1 MNKCL
6 DEEILQAFFDRELS
20 SEMMEAAARHIASCA
35 TCTRAAS
42 EVEQENA
49 VFRSALEPELS
60 AGVPTEKLRARVT
73 AALAELNASA
83 QLPVEK
89 TRAPWSQSFTGLF
102 QFTPQ
107 RSAVFAS
114 VLAIVTLGSIFAA
127 VQLRNRADKDTPTKA
142 GVLSAPST
150 EGQNIIAS
158 ASPVPSPTQGSVI
171 NPGPGPTQRLKRPR
185 PVAGPAKE
193 GPIRLIP
200 GEQSYL
206 RTIVVLDQGL
216 KQNNQQSMPA
226 ATRAEYERN
235 LKLVDYAIAATRSKA
250 KRNPNDPDAAEFLFA
265 AYQSKIDL
273 LNTVSEAR
281 LAQH

>member
-6 DEEILQAFFDRELS
+6 DEEILQAFFDRELP
-20 SEMMEAAARHIASCA
+20 SEIMEAAARHIASCV

-49 VFRSALEPELS
+49 VFRSALEPEMS
-60 AGVPTEKLRARVT
+60 ASVPTEKLRARVT
-73 AALAELNASA
+73 AALAEWNAPA
-83 QLPVEK
+83 QPIEK
-89 TRAPWSQSFTGLF
+89 TRAPWLQSFTGLF

-114 VLAIVTLGSIFAA
+114 VLAIVTLGSILA
-127 VQLRNRADKDTPTKA
+127 VVELSNRPDKNAPTRDA
-142 GVLSAPST
+142 VVPAPPVV
-150 EGQNIIAS
+150 EQNIVAS
-158 ASPVPSPTQGSVI
+158 ASPAPT
-171 NPGPGPTQRLKRPR
+171 PTSELPIKSGYKRGLR
-185 PVAGPAKE
+185 TNRSQQVAGATRE
-193 GPIRLIP
+193 DPIRLIP

-216 KQNNQQSMPA
+216 KQNNQQAMPA